1 MFRFMTKA
9 RAKQMATLVIFIT
22 KKIREPKNSRQNYFR
37 ITKDIDLIKN
47 NNVFRSAASKRIN
60 NIALDK
66 VVHADLKN
74 HLKNR

>member
-22 KKIREPKNSRQNYFR
+22 KKIREPKNSRQNYSR

-47 NNVFRSAASKRIN
+47 NTVFRSAASKRIN

-66 VVHADLKN
+66 VVHADLKI